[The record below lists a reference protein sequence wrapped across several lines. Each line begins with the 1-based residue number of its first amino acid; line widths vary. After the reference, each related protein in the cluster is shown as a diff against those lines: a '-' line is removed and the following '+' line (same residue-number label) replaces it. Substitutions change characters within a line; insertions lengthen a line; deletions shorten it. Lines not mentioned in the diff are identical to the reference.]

1 MAVLVISFAATTLD
15 TATRI
20 QRFIVAELGQATGA
34 RPLENPFV
42 GTALAVLPAMALAFG
57 ETTDASGATREV
69 GWVLWPIFGAS
80 NQLLAA
86 LTLLVLALYF
96 AIRKRPVWPLVVPM
110 VLVTVVAVLA
120 LIGKLR
126 QFVAQGDALLATV
139 AGGLLALA
147 IWMLVEA
154 ALAIRARRHA

>member
-1 MAVLVISFAATTLD
+1 M
-15 TATRI
+15 
-20 QRFIVAELGQATGA
+20 
-34 RPLENPFV
+34 
-42 GTALAVLPAMALAFG
+42 
-57 ETTDASGATREV
+57 
-69 GWVLWPIFGAS
+69 WV
-80 NQLLAA
+80 
-86 LTLLVLALYF
+86 